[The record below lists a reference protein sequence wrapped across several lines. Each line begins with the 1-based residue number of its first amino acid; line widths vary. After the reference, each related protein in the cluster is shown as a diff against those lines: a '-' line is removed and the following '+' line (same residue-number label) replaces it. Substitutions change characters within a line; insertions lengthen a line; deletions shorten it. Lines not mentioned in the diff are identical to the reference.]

1 MKGGV
6 FPARIGEA
14 EARALIDAE
23 PSMDGR
29 DLARE
34 VTPAEAVTLGPLGA
48 GADRRRTAG
57 AAGSAS
63 R

>member
-14 EARALIDAE
+14 EARELIDAE

-34 VTPAEAVTLGPLGA
+34 VTPAEAVTLGPLGV
-48 GADRRRTAG
+48 GASG
-57 AAGSAS
+57 ATRGPAGSAS